1 MIDWEKRF
9 PMFGLTRQHL
19 KDAGLKEEYIQLL
32 DDKDMQSISTNAGSL
47 LLANGSFTDAITFAA
62 WNCILGTKLDSNAH
76 ERQLIEDGLDKKETE
91 KQ

>member
-9 PMFGLTRQHL
+9 PMFSLTRQHL
-19 KDAGLKEEYIQLL
+19 KDAGLKEDSIQLL
-32 DDKDMQSISTNAGSL
+32 DDKDMQSISTHAGSL
-47 LLANGSFTDAITFAA
+47 LLANGSFADAVTFAA

-76 ERQLIEDGLDKKETE
+76 ERQSPKDGPDGVEAE